1 MLSFLSVPRVR
12 HVSLKSYRWS
22 CVPELVHMVSLV
34 LQMIPLS
41 VPAVVFGPALVNLI
55 HCMVSLVLW
64 FVPPGFPELAHGA
77 SCVPRQSAV
86 AVRGSGHCGTASA
99 AIVFT
104 ELLLTPPLFCQTSQ
118 NQPRLP
124 RCVCSYARYGR
135 AAPGR
140 SST

>member
-22 CVPELVHMVSLV
+22 GVPELVHMVSLV

-41 VPAVVFGPALVNLI
+41 VPAVVSGPALVNLI

-86 AVRGSGHCGTASA
+86 AVRDSGHCGTASA

-104 ELLLTPPLFCQTSQ
+104 ELLPQSSLVLPKLTEPTTIAPMYL
-118 NQPRLP
+118 RL
-124 RCVCSYARYGR
+124 CVRW
-135 AAPGR
+135 
-140 SST
+140 